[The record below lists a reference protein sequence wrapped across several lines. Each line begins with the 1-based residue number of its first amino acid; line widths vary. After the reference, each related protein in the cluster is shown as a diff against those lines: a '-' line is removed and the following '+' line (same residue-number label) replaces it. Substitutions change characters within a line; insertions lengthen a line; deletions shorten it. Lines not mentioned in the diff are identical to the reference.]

1 MNNIINLLKNF
12 FFILIIL
19 IIPNYNNAKEILI
32 YADSI
37 SYDEDENII
46 AKGNAKIVQMNK
58 LIYSDLIIYNQKDD
72 IIILPTKFNFKEEN
86 NNFFQGEN
94 GFFKKNLNFSEF

>member
-1 MNNIINLLKNF
+1 MNNIINLLKKF

-19 IIPNYNNAKEILI
+19 IIPNYNSAKEILI

-46 AKGNAKIVQMNK
+46 ARGNAKILQMNK
-58 LIYSDLIIYNQKDD
+58 FIYSDLIIYNQKDD
-72 IIILPTKFNFKEEN
+72 TIILPT
-86 NNFFQGEN
+86 
-94 GFFKKNLNFSEF
+94 